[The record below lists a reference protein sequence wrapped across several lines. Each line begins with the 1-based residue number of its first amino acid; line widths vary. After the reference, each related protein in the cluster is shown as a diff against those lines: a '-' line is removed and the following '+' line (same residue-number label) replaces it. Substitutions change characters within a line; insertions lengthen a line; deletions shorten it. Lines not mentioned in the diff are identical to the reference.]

1 MKTILTIIIS
11 LLLLPMAMQAQKN
24 KIQGT
29 WEGQMSDEWLEVNI
43 RQEDNKIC
51 GYSYDYILDMP
62 ANHCKAYFEG
72 YYDKFRDT
80 WVLNGTGFFENSGDH
95 VLMVMKFKP
104 VRRQGKTVLVG
115 SVITRSSLN
124 SILGNE
130 RPSYVEL
137 ELTSKRPKSV
147 PGSDG
152 PCFEPPVEKTEK
164 PEKPKTATIRKTNPV
179 SPPPVAEAKPKP
191 VAPKKPTI
199 VPKKPVNP
207 KPPVVAKKPA
217 VTPKPKPVP
226 VETVNDKPH
235 TDTLLKPKPVIPVTL
250 DGEKRIASRKN
261 KEMRRLV
268 IHDKLIHL
276 KVYDNGTIDNDTV
289 SIYYNGRLLVDKQKL
304 SEKAISVD
312 LELDPQAKEHKI
324 TMYAENLGS
333 IPPNTA
339 LVVVTAGKNRYE
351 LYSSANLQENAV
363 LIFEYEPD

>member
-1 MKTILTIIIS
+1 MKTILSLLIS
-11 LLLLPMAMQAQKN
+11 LMLLPPFLQAQKN

-95 VLMVMKFKP
+95 VLMIMKFKP
-104 VRRQGKTVLVG
+104 VRRAGKTVLVG
-115 SVITRSSLN
+115 SVITRSSFN

-147 PGSDG
+147 PGSNG
-152 PCFEPPVEKTEK
+152 PCFEPPVTKQEKS
-164 PEKPKTATIRKTNPV
+164 EKPKNATIKKPV
-179 SPPPVAEAKPKP
+179 PVNPPVADSKPKSKPVQPTKPPVKPSPKPKPPVLATKPPVPAKPKP
-191 VAPKKPTI
+191 VPTES
-199 VPKKPVNP
+199 VNP
-207 KPPVVAKKPA
+207 KASPDSV
-217 VTPKPKPVP
+217 
-226 VETVNDKPH
+226 
-235 TDTLLKPKPVIPVTL
+235 LKPKPVIPVTL

-276 KVYDNGTIDNDTV
+276 KVYDNGTVDNDTV

-304 SEKAISVD
+304 SEKPISID
-312 LELDPQAKEHKI
+312 LELDLKAAEHKI

-351 LYSSANLQENAV
+351 LYSSANLEENAV
-363 LIFEYEPD
+363 LVFEYEPN